1 MQDAVSLIGKKLT
14 IGEEIFEIM
23 GVHFVPHSTH
33 PKHDIYFSLKI
44 TDKGIVNYSYDVILP
59 YFKTQIKL

>member
-14 IGEEIFEIM
+14 IGEELFEIK
-23 GVHFVPHSTH
+23 GVHFVPQATH
-33 PKHDIYFSLKI
+33 PKHDIYFSLKT
-44 TDKGIVNYSYDVILP
+44 TDKGIINYSYDVILP